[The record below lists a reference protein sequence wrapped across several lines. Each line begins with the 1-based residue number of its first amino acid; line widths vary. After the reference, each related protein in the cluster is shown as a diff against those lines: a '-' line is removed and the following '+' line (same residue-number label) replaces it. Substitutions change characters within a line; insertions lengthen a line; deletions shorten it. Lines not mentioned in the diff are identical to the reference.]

1 MARKNDL
8 LSEDYFMA
16 TTNHINLLTQTP
28 CAALQPFVRRFL
40 VVEST
45 TEHRDA
51 HLPDIGMVAAFCF
64 QGACQLDSGRQ
75 APRAALTGLWDT
87 LRTHVHSQ
95 DHAVVIVSF
104 TTTGAAALLRQP
116 LHEFANTTTDL
127 AAVLGYPAGLDRL
140 HDRLAVATNH
150 EQRIRLVEELLLGQ
164 AANSQLDLE
173 IAGAVALIEQ
183 TEAMLRIEDLARQ
196 VGLSQSALERRFR
209 YWVGVSPRK
218 FASLIRLKNVVKLQ
232 ARGADLTTIAHGAG
246 YYDQAHFIKDFKRFT
261 GLAPGSFFAR
271 SAAN

>member
-1 MARKNDL
+1 MSN
-8 LSEDYFMA
+8 
-16 TTNHINLLTQTP
+16 INILTQTP
-28 CAALQPFVRRFL
+28 CVALQPFVRRFL

-45 TEHRDA
+45 TAHRDA
-51 HLPDIGMVAAFCF
+51 HLPDTGLVAAFRF
-64 QGACQLDSGRQ
+64 QGDCRLDSGLQ

-87 LRTHVHSQ
+87 VRTHVHSQ

-104 TTTGAAALLRQP
+104 TTTGAAAWLRQP

-127 AAVLGYPAGLDRL
+127 AAVLGDSAQLDQL
-140 HDRLAVATNH
+140 HDNLATAANH
-150 EQRIRLVEELLLGQ
+150 EQRIRLVEDLLLSH
-164 AANSQLDLE
+164 ADNRQLDLA

-183 TEAMLRIEDLARQ
+183 AQAMLRIEDLAQ
-196 VGLSQSALERRFR
+196 EIGLSQSALERRFR
-209 YWVGVSPRK
+209 CHVGVSPRK
-218 FASLIRLKNVVKLQ
+218 FASLVRLKNVLKLH

-271 SAAN
+271 SSAN